1 MNNVVTHRSDE
12 SLEDYLETI
21 LMLEKKLSVVRSIDI
36 VNELN
41 LSKPSVSVAMKK
53 LRSLNYITMNEN
65 NYIELT
71 DEGRTRAETV
81 LECHQVLTELLISL
95 GVSEKTAKEDACK
108 IEHDLSLESF
118 EAIKSHRNK
127 YTK

>member
-71 DEGRTRAETV
+71 DEGRTRAENV

-108 IEHDLSLESF
+108 IEHDLSPESF